1 MQADAQSA
9 ISRASADPPLSSAA
23 MYFRIRRDVVVLA
36 FWVSPC
42 TGGPAQPL
50 QDDVAM
56 LLPLPLSRSSD
67 ADVEPPPCETP
78 PNVLGSELAGG
89 GRGGGTSG
97 CAADGVET
105 CTLDAE
111 EDETEVPVVKV
122 AEDVPRVAGPGPL
135 DSTLRPVKPTTPGLR
150 KPLSAVGNSME
161 LPREEEPSS
170 LLLLEFELRPLLSLP
185 PSSSELENMPS
196 NGCSSSSLGDAF
208 FKADFAGCAFA
219 FVLALAF
226 AAAPASGALLPFVLP
241 TLFPLP
247 KPTKWAKAATQPP
260 QAAKASTTPETSFKP
275 NISTSVGGKVIVI
288 VITVGVVV
296 VVVVPSMVAS
306 MVTSLSQSMC
316 ARAAP
321 TSCTMCFRDSS
332 SLSAS

>member
-1 MQADAQSA
+1 MRNTTQCAGQRIGRQAT
-9 ISRASADPPLSSAA
+9 RCGTHPG
-23 MYFRIRRDVVVLA
+23 DVVA
-36 FWVSPC
+36 PGRCPTRSGATTRSGTRC
-42 TGGPAQPL
+42 TQ
-50 QDDVAM
+50 
-56 LLPLPLSRSSD
+56 
-67 ADVEPPPCETP
+67 T
-78 PNVLGSELAGG
+78 GG